1 VDWGA
6 WWGEH
11 GELVLG
17 IFVGGII
24 SAIVSWIYYRKAE
37 KPKRLAYEIRSNSR
51 MISTDRD
58 ERQNL
63 QVIYN
68 GARVKNPNLTVVR
81 VANIGKQDIVAEDF
95 RNSPIKI
102 RFDSSLVLSATPS
115 DQQNPRITGQLA
127 EIPGSNAVG
136 VMPDHLKSNEWFDIR
151 IVTDGD
157 PIEPEIEAR
166 VVGETHPVMATDVVL
181 RQRRSIV
188 TTTISAVI
196 AAFAIGYIADG
207 VLRGNSEALFSRLD
221 ALLAIVALLT
231 AVATIVLRR
240 GSAVRMNWA
249 KKETPMAVTWKLPEQ
264 MPETRSRPSS
274 ELVKSRSSSA
284 GNAR

>member
-1 VDWGA
+1 MDWGA

-17 IFVGGII
+17 IVVGGII

-58 ERQNL
+58 ERKNL

-102 RFDSSLVLSATPS
+102 RFDSSLVLSVTPS

-136 VMPDHLKSNEWFDIR
+136 VMPDHLKSNEWFDVR

-166 VVGETHPVMATDVVL
+166 VVGETHPIMATDVVL

-207 VLRGNSEALFSRLD
+207 VLRGNSEALLSRLD
-221 ALLAIVALLT
+221 SLLAIVALLA

-240 GSAVRMNWA
+240 GTAVRMNWA

-264 MPETRSRPSS
+264 AEEKPIMHNKLPAKKYSDYT
-274 ELVKSRSSSA
+274 
-284 GNAR
+284 

>member
-1 VDWGA
+1 MDWGA

-17 IFVGGII
+17 IVVGGII
-24 SAIVSWIYYRKAE
+24 GAIVSWIYYRKAE
-37 KPKRLAYEIRSNSR
+37 TSKRLAYEIRSNSH

-58 ERQNL
+58 ERRSL

-68 GARVKNPNLTVVR
+68 GARVKNPNLTIVR
-81 VANIGKQDIVAEDF
+81 LANIGKQDIVAEDF

-102 RFDSSLVLSATPS
+102 RFDSSLVLSVTPS

-136 VMPDHLKSNEWFDIR
+136 VMPDHLKSNEWFDVR

-166 VVGETHPVMATDVVL
+166 VVGETHPIMATDVVL

-207 VLRGNSEALFSRLD
+207 VLRGNSEALLSRLD
-221 ALLAIVALLT
+221 SLLAIVALLA

-240 GSAVRMNWA
+240 GTAVRMNWA
-249 KKETPMAVTWKLPEQ
+249 KKETPMAVTWKLPESGREKPI
-264 MPETRSRPSS
+264 MHNKLPAKNHS
-274 ELVKSRSSSA
+274 
-284 GNAR
+284 

>member
-1 VDWGA
+1 MDWGA

-17 IFVGGII
+17 IVVGGII
-24 SAIVSWIYYRKAE
+24 GAIVSWIYYRKAE
-37 KPKRLAYEIRSNSR
+37 TPKRLAYEIRSNSR

-58 ERQNL
+58 ERRNL

-68 GARVKNPNLTVVR
+68 GARVKNPNLTIVR

-102 RFDSSLVLSATPS
+102 RFDSSHVLSATPS

-136 VMPDHLKSNEWFDIR
+136 VMPDHLKSNEWFDVR

-166 VVGETHPVMATDVVL
+166 VVGETHPIMATDVVL
-181 RQRRSIV
+181 RQRRRIV

-196 AAFAIGYIADG
+196 AAFAIGHVADAL
-207 VLRGNSEALFSRLD
+207 LRGDFEALLSRLD
-221 ALLAIVALLT
+221 SLLAIVALLA

-240 GSAVRMNWA
+240 GSTVSMNWA
-249 KKETPMAVTWKLPEQ
+249 KKETPMAVLWKLPEQ
-264 MPETRSRPSS
+264 AEEKPIMHSKLLAQKP
-274 ELVKSRSSSA
+274 
-284 GNAR
+284 

>member
-1 VDWGA
+1 MDWGA

-17 IFVGGII
+17 IVVGGII

-58 ERQNL
+58 ERKNL

-102 RFDSSLVLSATPS
+102 RFDSSLVLSVTPS

-136 VMPDHLKSNEWFDIR
+136 VMPDHLKSNEWFDVR

-166 VVGETHPVMATDVVL
+166 VVGETHPIMATDVVL

-207 VLRGNSEALFSRLD
+207 VLRGNSEALLSRLD
-221 ALLAIVALLT
+221 SLLTIVALLA

-240 GSAVRMNWA
+240 GTAVRMNWA
-249 KKETPMAVTWKLPEQ
+249 KKETPMAVTWKLPESGRGKTNHAQ
-264 MPETRSRPSS
+264 QIASQKP
-274 ELVKSRSSSA
+274 
-284 GNAR
+284 

>member
-17 IFVGGII
+17 IVVGGII

-51 MISTDRD
+51 MISTGRD
-58 ERQNL
+58 ERKNL
-63 QVIYN
+63 QVIHN
-68 GARVKNPNLTVVR
+68 GARVKNPNLTIVR

-102 RFDSSLVLSATPS
+102 RFDSSLVLTVTPS

-127 EIPGSNAVG
+127 EVPGSNAVG
-136 VMPDHLKSNEWFDIR
+136 VMPDHLKSNEWFDVR
-151 IVTDGD
+151 IVSDGD
-157 PIEPEIEAR
+157 PIEPKIEAR
-166 VVGETHPVMATDVVL
+166 VVGETHPIMATDVVL

-188 TTTISAVI
+188 TTTISAII
-196 AAFAIGYIADG
+196 AALAIGYVADA
-207 VLRGNSEALFSRLD
+207 VLRGSSEALLSRLD
-221 ALLAIVALLT
+221 SLLAIVALLA

-264 MPETRSRPSS
+264 AVEKANHAQQIATPKP
-274 ELVKSRSSSA
+274 
-284 GNAR
+284 

>member
-1 VDWGA
+1 MDWAA

-17 IFVGGII
+17 IVVGGII
-24 SAIVSWIYYRKAE
+24 SAIVSWIYYRKAVT
-37 KPKRLAYEIRSNSR
+37 PKRLAYEIRSNSR

-58 ERQNL
+58 ERRNL

-68 GARVKNPNLTVVR
+68 GARVKSPNLTIVR
-81 VANIGKQDIVAEDF
+81 LANIGKQDIVAEDF

-102 RFDSSLVLSATPS
+102 RFDSSLVLSVTPS

-136 VMPDHLKSNEWFDIR
+136 VMPDHLKSNEWFDVR
-151 IVTDGD
+151 IVTDGGE

-166 VVGETHPVMATDVVL
+166 VFGETHPIMATDAVL
-181 RQRRSIV
+181 RRRRSIV

-196 AAFAIGYIADG
+196 AAFAIGHVADAL
-207 VLRGNSEALFSRLD
+207 LRAEFEALLSRLD
-221 ALLAIVALLT
+221 SLLAIVALLA

-264 MPETRSRPSS
+264 AEERPIMHSK
-274 ELVKSRSSSA
+274 LLAQKP
-284 GNAR
+284 

>member
-1 VDWGA
+1 MDWGA

-17 IFVGGII
+17 IVVGGII

-58 ERQNL
+58 ERKNL

-102 RFDSSLVLSATPS
+102 RFDSSLVLSVTPS

-136 VMPDHLKSNEWFDIR
+136 VMPDHLKSNEWFDVR

-166 VVGETHPVMATDVVL
+166 VVGETHPIMATDVVL
-181 RQRRSIV
+181 CQRRSIV

-207 VLRGNSEALFSRLD
+207 VLRGNSEALLSRLD
-221 ALLAIVALLT
+221 SLLTIVALLA

-240 GSAVRMNWA
+240 GTAVRMNWA
-249 KKETPMAVTWKLPEQ
+249 KKETPMAVTWKLPESGRGKTNHAQ
-264 MPETRSRPSS
+264 QIASQKP
-274 ELVKSRSSSA
+274 
-284 GNAR
+284 

>member
-1 VDWGA
+1 MDWGA

-17 IFVGGII
+17 IVVGGII

-58 ERQNL
+58 ERKNL

-68 GARVKNPNLTVVR
+68 GARVRNPNLTVVR

-102 RFDSSLVLSATPS
+102 RFDSSLVLSVTPS

-136 VMPDHLKSNEWFDIR
+136 VMPDHLKSNEWFDVR

-166 VVGETHPVMATDVVL
+166 VVGETHPIMATDVVL

-207 VLRGNSEALFSRLD
+207 VLRGNSEALLSRLD
-221 ALLAIVALLT
+221 SLLTIVALLA

-240 GSAVRMNWA
+240 GTAVRMNWA
-249 KKETPMAVTWKLPEQ
+249 KKETPMAVTWKLPESGRGKTNHAQ
-264 MPETRSRPSS
+264 QIASQKP
-274 ELVKSRSSSA
+274 
-284 GNAR
+284 